1 MSFVY
6 LKYFQDYLHTLND
19 FRTSLPSRLPHIEPY
34 SSQESPVRSEVSLVA
49 QQYKDLLHRANMLS
63 DRLSGVGGKQREY
76 ADALERA
83 RAWLWDAEPR
93 AKKLLNESIAGDPKT
108 VEEQLQDA
116 KALNNEFI
124 ANRRLIDNAK
134 QVSLLWYILDIS

>member
-1 MSFVY
+1 
-6 LKYFQDYLHTLND
+6 
-19 FRTSLPSRLPHIEPY
+19 
-34 SSQESPVRSEVSLVA
+34 
-49 QQYKDLLHRANMLS
+49 MLS

-83 RAWLWDAEPR
+83 RGWLWDAEPR
-93 AKKLLNESIAGDPKT
+93 AKKLLNEPIAGDPKT

-116 KALNNEFI
+116 KTLNNEFI

-134 QVSLLWYILDIS
+134 QVKVVSIIDIFWIS